1 MRELTPEEQEV
12 RRQDLRDAQGAAG
25 WQWLLAALKS
35 QRRGLER
42 TIART
47 NHGDLDELRFL
58 QGKWALLETFLADP
72 LKFCEVAAYE
82 EGEAIDAILALP

>member
-1 MRELTPEEQEV
+1 MRELSQEDQEV
-12 RRQDLRDAQGAAG
+12 RRQDLRDVQDAPG

-47 NHGDLDELRFL
+47 HYGDISEIRFL

-72 LKFCEVAAYE
+72 PKFCEVAVYE
-82 EGEAIDAILALP
+82 EGEKINEILAL